1 MTSSGATSPPP
12 ANGSLDARGGSLNL
26 WWVLAAGAGYGL
38 AMRLLF
44 LLPMFRGGAGESGV
58 MLGSFVLLVPVLLGA
73 FTVYLLPPARRSI
86 GQALIAPWLPLLVF
100 VAGTAILLIEGS
112 ICIAIALPIFLALA
126 SLGGLLGW
134 LVLRVVAPSRSTV
147 GAVLLLPLVLGAF
160 ERGVALP
167 ERIGHAEESVHI
179 EAPPE
184 VIWHLI
190 NDASAIQPAE
200 MARGLAWRIG
210 VPFPQQAI
218 TVEADGGRVRK
229 LRWDRGV
236 HFDEPI
242 LDWVENRYIRWR
254 YVFSSDSIPPGA
266 LDEHVAIGG
275 SHFDLLDT
283 SYRLTPEPGGTRLA
297 ISVSY
302 RVNTHFN
309 AYAGAWADLLVAD
322 ASRTIL
328 AFYQRRAEAVAVTSL
343 ARR

>member
-1 MTSSGATSPPP
+1 MSGDDANLMPTP
-12 ANGSLDARGGSLNL
+12 ASDTDGRSLNL

-44 LLPMFRGGAGESGV
+44 MLQIFRGRAGESGV

-73 FTVYLLPPARRSI
+73 FTVYLLPTDRRSI

-112 ICIAIALPIFLALA
+112 ICIAMALPIFLVLA
-126 SLGGLLGW
+126 SLGGLFGW
-134 LVLRVVAPSRSTV
+134 FVLRVVAPSRSTV
-147 GAVLLLPLVLGAF
+147 GAVLLLPLALGAF
-160 ERGVALP
+160 ERGVSLP
-167 ERIGHAEESVHI
+167 ERIGQADASVHI
-179 EAPPE
+179 DAPPE
-184 VIWHLI
+184 AIWHLI
-190 NDASAIQPAE
+190 NDATAIQPAE
-200 MARGLAWRIG
+200 MAQGLAWRIG
-210 VPFPQQAI
+210 VPFPQEAV
-218 TVEADGGRVRK
+218 TVDGEHGRVRK
-229 LRWDRGV
+229 LRWDHGV

-254 YVFSSDSIPPGA
+254 YVFASDSIPPGA
-266 LDEHVAIGG
+266 LDEHVSIGG

-297 ISVSY
+297 IHVSY
-302 RVNTHFN
+302 RVSTHFN

-328 AFYQRRAEAVAVTSL
+328 AFYQRRAEAIATTSL
-343 ARR
+343 ASR

>member
-1 MTSSGATSPPP
+1 MSDREAITPPP
-12 ANGSLDARGGSLNL
+12 GGALDESHRSLNL

-44 LLPMFRGGAGESGV
+44 MLSIFRGRAGESGV

-73 FTVYLLPPARRSI
+73 FTVYLLPPERRSI
-86 GQALIAPWLPLLVF
+86 GQAVIAPWLPLLVF

-112 ICIAIALPIFLALA
+112 ICIAMALPIFLMLA
-126 SLGGLLGW
+126 SLGGVFGW
-134 LVLRVVAPSRSTV
+134 LVLRVVTPSRSTV
-147 GAVLLLPLVLGAF
+147 GAVLLLPLALGAF

-167 ERIGHAEESVHI
+167 ERIGQADASVHI
-179 EAPPE
+179 DASPGI
-184 VIWHLI
+184 IWQLI
-190 NDASAIQPAE
+190 NDATAIQPAE
-200 MARGLAWRIG
+200 MAQGIAWRIG
-210 VPFPQQAI
+210 VPFPQEAV
-218 TVEADGGRVRK
+218 TVDGDGGRVRK
-229 LRWDRGV
+229 LRWDHGV

-254 YVFSSDSIPPGA
+254 YVFAPDSIPPGA

-283 SYRLTPEPGGTRLA
+283 SYRLTPEPGGTRLT
-297 ISVSY
+297 IHVDY

-328 AFYQRRAEAVAVTSL
+328 AFYQRRAEAVAATSL
-343 ARR
+343 ARQ